1 VQNILILAI
10 IGHWISPNF
19 ELQVAILEF
28 QRLRGIHSGENMA
41 EVVYE
46 MLQDLNLKHKL
57 LAVTGDSASNNG
69 TLVDHLYE
77 QLLDE
82 FGDELDEDIGNLKP
96 LMQFNGQKSH
106 I

>member
-1 VQNILILAI
+1 MWNIPILAV

-19 ELQVAILEF
+19 ELQAAILEF
-28 QRLRGIHSGENMA
+28 QQLRGIHSGENMA

-46 MLQDLNLKHKL
+46 VLQDLNLKHKL

-69 TLVDHLYE
+69 TLVEHLHE

-82 FGDELDEDIGNLKP
+82 FDNELDKDIGNLKP
-96 LMQFNGQKSH
+96 LMWFKGQKSY